1 MQLSSELIAITF
13 TKTHNYHNKLFE
25 KIMLK
30 TLGPE
35 FLVLVLVLVI
45 KFSLISKRYEIQG
58 NIRRQYMYL
67 FFYIKHNRN

>member
-35 FLVLVLVLVI
+35 FLVLVIV
-45 KFSLISKRYEIQG
+45 FSYKG
-58 NIRRQYMYL
+58 FFNI
-67 FFYIKHNRN
+67 